1 MRLGFFTAG
10 ETLKRAETTSKIAQ
24 QSAKTPSLT
33 TNELLNSIT
42 TLGVA
47 AAVGAAAFASA
58 IALTG
63 AFAEGGFT
71 GAGGRLEPAG
81 LVHRGEYV
89 FDQAS
94 VRRIGLGNLE
104 AMQKTP
110 PATPGARR

>member
-1 MRLGFFTAG
+1 MRLGFFTTG